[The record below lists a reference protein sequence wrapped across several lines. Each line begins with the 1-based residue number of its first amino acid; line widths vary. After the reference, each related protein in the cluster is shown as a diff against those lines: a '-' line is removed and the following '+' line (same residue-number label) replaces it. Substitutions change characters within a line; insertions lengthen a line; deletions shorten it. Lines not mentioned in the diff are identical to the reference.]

1 MENLNEKLEEQLKEI
16 SALVKKSNKSLL
28 KFSDLPKGH
37 IHVSKSNGVF
47 QYYYVDRTLNT
58 KKYISGK
65 EIKLIKRIMQRDYEL
80 AINKRLKDMQNKLQK
95 FLKGYDVDS
104 IERIFVDMNSGRKI
118 LVTPFIETS
127 ENYIQS
133 WYEEN
138 PGMQNPFSDDGVFLT
153 NRGELVRSK
162 SEKIIAD
169 ALDKYN
175 VPYQYEPMLELGH
188 STVYPDFITLNV
200 RKRQTMYW
208 EHLGIVSDLEY
219 ASKNFMKIQQYEKN
233 GYMVGRDL
241 ICTMESVDMPLE
253 VKNVEQKIKEFL
265 L

>member
-1 MENLNEKLEEQLKEI
+1 
-16 SALVKKSNKSLL
+16 
-28 KFSDLPKGH
+28 
-37 IHVSKSNGVF
+37 
-47 QYYYVDRTLNT
+47 
-58 KKYISGK
+58 
-65 EIKLIKRIMQRDYEL
+65 MQRDYEL
-80 AINKRLKDMQNKLQK
+80 AINKRLKDMQNKLQR

-138 PGMQNPFSDDGVFLT
+138 PGMQNPFPDDGVFLT

-219 ASKNFMKIQQYEKN
+219 ASKNFMKIQQYEKK

-253 VKNVEQKIKEFL
+253 VKNVKKKIKEFL